1 MTMFT
6 ELYAL
11 ATTATLSM
19 VISADDKRGT
29 LTISV
34 MPKPKKDVG
43 EPALTKDLT
52 LTATPAEF
60 DGGFVAALKGYREA
74 RAGLIEQAEATKEV
88 LQAAKEAAAKKAA
101 DVTTKASKPAAKPS
115 TTPSSADDHDENEA
129 EEAGGES
136 QTTAAQTTVGVNPT
150 CSLREARHGHRSQ
163 RIVRRYRYNGVTL
176 PDVAGMSPKE
186 IRDLYSAQY
195 PELVS
200 AEIETGEVVDGVQE
214 ITFKRAVGTKG

>member
-19 VISADDKRGT
+19 VISADEKRRT

-34 MPKPKKDVG
+34 MPKPKKDAG

-60 DGGFVAALKGYREA
+60 DDGFVAALKGYREA
-74 RAGLIEQAEATKEV
+74 RAGLIEQAEVTKEV

-101 DVTTKASKPAAKPS
+101 EATTKASKPAVKPA
-115 TTPSSADDHDENEA
+115 TPTSMDDGDEDGAD
-129 EEAGGES
+129 EAGGAS
-136 QTTAAQTTVGVNPT
+136 QTTEAQTTVG
-150 CSLREARHGHRSQ
+150 
-163 RIVRRYRYNGVTL
+163 
-176 PDVAGMSPKE
+176 
-186 IRDLYSAQY
+186 AQ
-195 PELVS
+195 PNLF
-200 AEIETGEVVDGVQE
+200 G
-214 ITFKRAVGTKG
+214 

>member
-19 VISADDKRGT
+19 VISADEKRGT

-34 MPKPKKDVG
+34 MPKPKKDMG
-43 EPALTKDLT
+43 ESALTKDLT

-74 RAGLIEQAEATKEV
+74 RAGLFEQAEATKEV

-101 DVTTKASKPAAKPS
+101 DATTKTSKPAPKPS
-115 TTPSSADDHDENEA
+115 ATPPSTDDQDENGA
-129 EEAGGES
+129 EEAGGEA
-136 QTTAAQTTVGVNPT
+136 QTTAAQTTVG
-150 CSLREARHGHRSQ
+150 
-163 RIVRRYRYNGVTL
+163 
-176 PDVAGMSPKE
+176 
-186 IRDLYSAQY
+186 AQ
-195 PELVS
+195 PNLFS
-200 AEIETGEVVDGVQE
+200 
-214 ITFKRAVGTKG
+214 

>member
-11 ATTATLSM
+11 ATTATLAM
-19 VISADDKRGT
+19 VISADEKRGT

-60 DGGFVAALKGYREA
+60 DGGFVAALTGYREA

-88 LQAAKEAAAKKAA
+88 LQAAKEATAKKAA
-101 DVTTKASKPAAKPS
+101 DATTKASKPAAKPA
-115 TTPSSADDHDENEA
+115 SSADDGDEDGA
-129 EEAGGES
+129 DEAGGES
-136 QTTAAQTTVGVNPT
+136 PTTAAQTTVG
-150 CSLREARHGHRSQ
+150 
-163 RIVRRYRYNGVTL
+163 
-176 PDVAGMSPKE
+176 
-186 IRDLYSAQY
+186 AQ
-195 PELVS
+195 PNLF
-200 AEIETGEVVDGVQE
+200 G
-214 ITFKRAVGTKG
+214 

>member
-19 VISADDKRGT
+19 VVSADDKRGT

-60 DGGFVAALKGYREA
+60 DSGFVAALSGYREA
-74 RAGLIEQAEATKEV
+74 RDGLIEQAEATREV
-88 LQAAKEAAAKKAA
+88 LEAAKQAAAKKAA
-101 DVTTKASKPAAKPS
+101 QAVTKAATPAAKAAARTEEPDESDSDHPESFPPTS
-115 TTPSSADDHDENEA
+115 TAVP
-129 EEAGGES
+129 
-136 QTTAAQTTVGVNPT
+136 TTDGAQPNLF
-150 CSLREARHGHRSQ
+150 S
-163 RIVRRYRYNGVTL
+163 
-176 PDVAGMSPKE
+176 
-186 IRDLYSAQY
+186 
-195 PELVS
+195 
-200 AEIETGEVVDGVQE
+200 
-214 ITFKRAVGTKG
+214 

>member
-19 VISADDKRGT
+19 VVSADDKRGT

-74 RAGLIEQAEATKEV
+74 RAGLIEQAEVTKEV
-88 LQAAKEAAAKKAA
+88 LQAAKEAAAKKATEA
-101 DVTTKASKPAAKPS
+101 TTKASKPAAKPS
-115 TTPSSADDHDENEA
+115 TTPSSVDDRDENEA
-129 EEAGGES
+129 EEEGGEA
-136 QTTAAQTTVGVNPT
+136 QTTTAQTTVG
-150 CSLREARHGHRSQ
+150 
-163 RIVRRYRYNGVTL
+163 
-176 PDVAGMSPKE
+176 
-186 IRDLYSAQY
+186 AQ
-195 PELVS
+195 PNLF
-200 AEIETGEVVDGVQE
+200 G
-214 ITFKRAVGTKG
+214 